1 MAEFTFSIDL
11 DEGGGA
17 LLPVDLAGDTLAV
30 STAVGI
36 FMPSPWTA
44 HCALVDFGKD
54 LATPMGGAGQRL
66 GRLGSRWMVTF
77 SALPALAAAAARGIQ
92 AVRAKARANGSTLV
106 FLWPQPAYTAAIGA
120 PVVSGAG
127 QQGSRLT
134 VAGLTPGAVLEGA
147 TFFSFASAG
156 RTYLHALTASAT
168 ASGGGTATLSIAPML
183 RVKPAAGA
191 PLNFATP
198 AIEGYVQGQ
207 AETFG
212 LQMRAWSS
220 QPSFSVMEPA

>member
-1 MAEFTFSIDL
+1 MAEYTFSVDL
-11 DEGGGA
+11 DEGGGI
-17 LLPVDLAGDTLAV
+17 LLPVDSAGDTLAV
-30 STAVGI
+30 STAPGI
-36 FMPSPWTA
+36 FMPAPWTA
-44 HCALVDFGKD
+44 RCALADFGRD
-54 LATPMGGAGQRL
+54 LPTPMGGPSQRI
-66 GRLGSRWMVTF
+66 GRMGARWQVTF
-77 SALPALAAAAARGIQ
+77 STLPALAAAAARGIQ

-106 FLWPQPAYTAAIGA
+106 FLWPQPLYTAAIGS

-127 QQGSRLT
+127 QQGSRL
-134 VAGLTPGAVLEGA
+134 VVGGLTPGAILEAA

-212 LQMRAWSS
+212 LQMLAWSS